1 MARDTFWGAAR
12 INFWVTFIS
21 YILPELIFVVDVINV
36 SNYADDNKRYVAAD
50 NVDGV
55 TTS

>member
-1 MARDTFWGAAR
+1 MARDTFWGAAK
-12 INFWVTFIS
+12 ISSWVTFIS
-21 YILPELIFVVDVINV
+21 YILPELIFVVDTIDV

>member
-1 MARDTFWGAAR
+1 MARDTFFFFFR

-21 YILPELIFVVDVINV
+21 YILPELIFIVDVINV